1 MIEYELRKELDGA
14 KGRFVL
20 EVSDRVGA
28 DESVAVFGPSGSGK
42 TSILRMVAGLLRP
55 DAGRI
60 VVDGTTWFDS
70 SAGIDLPARR
80 RRAGMVFQDYAL
92 FPNMTV
98 EENLRYAARDAR
110 EREAIPRILEFSGL
124 SGLARRA
131 PASLSGGQRQRVALA
146 RALVARPP
154 LLLLDEPLSALDPEL
169 RSQLQAELARI
180 RAEFRVPMLLVSHDI
195 SEVVRLCGRVVRL
208 ESGREIAR
216 GTPADVFS
224 RGRLSAKFRLH
235 AEILQLEPTGA
246 LVRVAL
252 LAGGDVVEVAL
263 LPEECEGLHPG
274 DRVMVGTKAF
284 QPSLWRLEG

>member
-1 MIEYELRKELDGA
+1 MIEYELEKDLDGPH
-14 KGRFVL
+14 GRFRL
-20 EVSDRVGA
+20 RVSDTVGPQ
-28 DESVAVFGPSGSGK
+28 ESVAIFGPSGSGK
-42 TSILRMVAGLLRP
+42 TSVLRMIAGLLRP

-60 VVDGTTWFDS
+60 VVDGRTWFDS
-70 SAGIDLPARR
+70 ASGTDLPARE

-98 EENLRYAARDAR
+98 EGNLRYAARDDQ
-110 EREAIPRILEFSGL
+110 ERAAIPRILEFTGL
-124 SGLARRA
+124 AGLARR
-131 PASLSGGQRQRVALA
+131 PPSSLSGGQRQRVALA

-154 LLLLDEPLSALDPEL
+154 LLLLDEPLSALDPQL
-169 RSQLQAELARI
+169 RAQLQQELARI
-180 RAEFRVPMLLVSHDI
+180 RSEFGVPMLLVSHDL

-208 ESGREIAR
+208 EDGAVVSR

-235 AEILQLEPTGA
+235 AEVLSVTPADA
-246 LVRVAL
+246 LVRVSL

-263 LPEECEGLHPG
+263 LPEEAGDLRPG
-274 DRVMVGTKAF
+274 DPVIVGTKAF